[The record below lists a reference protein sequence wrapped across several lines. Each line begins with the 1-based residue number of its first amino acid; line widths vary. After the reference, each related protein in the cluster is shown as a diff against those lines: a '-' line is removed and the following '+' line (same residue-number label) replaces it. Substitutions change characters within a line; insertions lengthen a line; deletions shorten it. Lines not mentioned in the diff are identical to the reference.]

1 MHQLQA
7 TPCGQPALQLKDVI
21 PGAIHALKPSLFAG
35 VSAFSG
41 ANIPPSSHVIVLL
54 VDGLGEIQLQE
65 FGPNLL
71 LSGSCVD
78 TPMLTQFPSTTPVA
92 LGSLGTGQSPGQ
104 HGFVGASFYVP
115 EEDALFSPLQ
125 WGSHPHP
132 LAMIPTAPLFEWASA
147 SGIDVGSIA
156 REEYR
161 SSGITK
167 SVLRGGV
174 YLGSA
179 DLADTERIVRDR
191 IAHARTPALTYV
203 YWPELDRLGHVH
215 GPGSHPWLAQLRLI
229 DAFVSRIAGAIAK
242 DARSDISLVITSDH
256 GMVLCPP
263 GRRIN
268 IESHSVLAPDVRWVA
283 GDPRARHIY
292 TRPGS
297 GPDVAA
303 RWRDVLGQDFDV
315 VTRVDLADDGYF
327 PYLDPDFSERLGDI
341 MVIAR
346 SDALLA
352 STSDSRSSSFLGQH
366 GSMSVGEMHIPFRV
380 FHSGVNA

>member
-7 TPCGQPALQLKDVI
+7 SQFGHPGLQLKDVI
-21 PGAIHALKPSLFAG
+21 PSAIHALKPSLFSDA
-35 VSAFSG
+35 SPFLG
-41 ANIPPSSHVIVLL
+41 AHVPPSSHVIVLL
-54 VDGLGEIQLQE
+54 VDGLGETQLQE

-71 LSGSCVD
+71 LSESSVD
-78 TPMLTQFPSTTPVA
+78 TSMLTQFPSTTPVA

-115 EEDALFSPLQ
+115 EEEDLFAPLQ
-125 WGSHPHP
+125 WGSSPHP
-132 LAMIPTAPLFEWASA
+132 LAMVPTAPLFEWAA
-147 SGIDVGSIA
+147 AGGIDVASIA
-156 REEYR
+156 REKYR

-179 DLADTERIVRDR
+179 DLADMERIVRDR

-215 GPGSHPWLAQLRLI
+215 GPGSLPWLAELRSI
-229 DAFVSRIAGAIAK
+229 DAFVSRIADAIVK
-242 DARSDISLVITSDH
+242 DAGSDISLVITSDH

-263 GRRIN
+263 ERRIS
-268 IESHSVLAPDVRWVA
+268 IESHLVLAPDVRWVA

-297 GPDVAA
+297 GTDVAA
-303 RWRDVLGQDFDV
+303 RWRNVLGQDFDV
-315 VTRVDLADDGYF
+315 VTREELVAGGYF
-327 PYLDPDFSERLGDI
+327 PYLDPDFSERLGDF

-366 GSMSVGEMHIPFRV
+366 GSMSVGEMQIPFRV
-380 FHSGVNA
+380 FHSGAHA